1 MDSLSGCDIRVQ
13 EPRGG
18 NKLKRYELIFIALSD
33 LSKDEIDT
41 LIDRYKDIVSR
52 YKGTVVKVEK
62 WGIRKL
68 AYKIEK
74 QGKGFYTLMDFV
86 GDAATVNEVERNFK
100 FDDKVL
106 RFLTI
111 KKADAVNLKEIEN
124 EMSGVPREEKV
135 EEPKPEPA
143 QSPVQ
148 PPEEHASPVEA
159 AVGTSS
165 DAEEKA
171 EEGGKE

>member
-124 EMSGVPREEKV
+124 EMSGAREEKV

>member
-1 MDSLSGCDIRVQ
+1 M
-13 EPRGG
+13 
-18 NKLKRYELIFIALSD
+18 KRYELIFIALSD

-124 EMSGVPREEKV
+124 EMSGAREEKV